1 MCNENWKTLLY
12 VPVITKEAVAAVDIM
27 MDQRQ
32 SRLNCLK
39 EMERNQESI
48 LLLPLQSSRGAPLYS
63 VKGYPGVMNLDNTI
77 HRLQTALHLL

>member
-12 VPVITKEAVAAVDIM
+12 VPLITKEVVAAVDMI
-27 MDQRQ
+27 DQRQ
-32 SRLNCLK
+32 NRLDCP
-39 EMERNQESI
+39 EEVERNQESI

-63 VKGYPGVMNLDNTI
+63 GKGYPGVMNLDNTI